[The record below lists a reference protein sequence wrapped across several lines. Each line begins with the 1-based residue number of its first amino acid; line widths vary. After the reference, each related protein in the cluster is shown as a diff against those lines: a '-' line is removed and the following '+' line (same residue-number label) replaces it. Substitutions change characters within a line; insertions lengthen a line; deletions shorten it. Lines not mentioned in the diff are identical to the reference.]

1 EFKIKKLEFGGLKA
15 EDLNTMVLD
24 HPTVTAID
32 KVLGSVQ
39 GILGLSFFAKYK
51 MTIDYQAK
59 EMTFVPVNFTPP
71 DVMKGMMKLMT
82 SGGPKQKVVAPAGQ
96 WGFRVAKGAND
107 EDPGVTVQEVLAG
120 GPAAAGGLKVGDRLL
135 TLDGRWTDTV
145 VDCYQAASFVRP
157 GAAARLVVVRGG
169 KEVELRVEGLPGL

>member
-1 EFKIKKLEFGGLKA
+1 PVTLLNTKVAREAGVLPKDAKMPAIPLFGELPEFKIKKLEFGGLKA

-32 KVLGSVQ
+32 KVLGPVQ

-59 EMTFVPVNFTPP
+59 EMTSVPVNFPPP

-82 SGGPKQKVVAPAGQ
+82 SGGPKQKVIAPAGQ

-120 GPAAAGGLKVGDRLL
+120 GPAA
-135 TLDGRWTDTV
+135 
-145 VDCYQAASFVRP
+145 
-157 GAAARLVVVRGG
+157 
-169 KEVELRVEGLPGL
+169 